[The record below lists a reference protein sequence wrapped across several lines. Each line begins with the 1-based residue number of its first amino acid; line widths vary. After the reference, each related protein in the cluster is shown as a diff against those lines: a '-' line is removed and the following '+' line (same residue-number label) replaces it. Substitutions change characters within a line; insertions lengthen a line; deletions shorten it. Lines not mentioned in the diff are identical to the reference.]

1 MMRRCWILLPV
12 LASLATDCQDA
23 SRATA
28 PTTVTAV
35 EIVLE
40 SQPASGARTP
50 AVNACLERLGSAGK
64 HVRPSWRDNYFTSQ
78 FDPDRVPLVQT
89 APNRYAASF
98 NDVPANTQLTLT
110 VHDENEC
117 FRRPVIPG
125 TPDEPGRLADGRVT
139 TGVSANG
146 TPLRRVVGAD
156 ALLLVVGTDGVVS
169 Q

>member
-1 MMRRCWILLPV
+1 MTRRCWILLPM
-12 LASLATDCQDA
+12 LASLATDCEDA

-40 SQPASGARTP
+40 SQPASGGRTT
-50 AVNACLERLGSAGK
+50 AVQACLERLGSPSK
-64 HVRPSWRDNYFTSQ
+64 HVRPSWRDNYFTAQ
-78 FDPDRVPLVQT
+78 FDPARVPLAQT

-98 NDVPANTQLTLT
+98 NDVPANTQVTLT

-117 FRRPVIPG
+117 YRRPVIPG
-125 TPDEPGRLADGRVT
+125 TPDQPGGLADGRVT

-146 TPLRRVVGAD
+146 APLRRVVGNG
-156 ALLLVVGTDGVVS
+156 ALLLIVGTDGVVS